1 MISFK
6 EYFYQDDLTEDTF
19 TVNITGSEE
28 GEQKNYN
35 ISVDAE
41 TDEEAREIADEK
53 VEDMKN
59 NGSLPSD
66 ATIQNLE
73 S

>member
-6 EYFYQDDLTEDTF
+6 EYFYDNGLNEDTF
-19 TVNITGSEE
+19 TVNLTGTEDGEE
-28 GEQKNYN
+28 KNYN
-35 ISVDAE
+35 FSIEADSDS
-41 TDEEAREIADEK
+41 EAREIADDK
-53 VEDMKN
+53 IEDMKN

-66 ATIQNLE
+66 ASVQNIE

>member
-35 ISVDAE
+35 ISVDAD

>member
-6 EYFYQDDLTEDTF
+6 EYFYHDDLTEDTF

-28 GEQKNYN
+28 GESKNYN
-35 ISVDAE
+35 ISVDADN
-41 TDEEAREIADEK
+41 DEDAREIADEK